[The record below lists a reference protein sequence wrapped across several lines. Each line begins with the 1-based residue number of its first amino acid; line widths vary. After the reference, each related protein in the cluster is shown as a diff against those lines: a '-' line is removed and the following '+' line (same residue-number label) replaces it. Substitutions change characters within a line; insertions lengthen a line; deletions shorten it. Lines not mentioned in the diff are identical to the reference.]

1 MRMTTGHFGIFV
13 LSAAVYAAGNLGL
26 PDISLAAIFPES
38 LIAPLLSIGGPVPEK
53 EVTSLLIFIPGL
65 IPVPFVA
72 VLGFPAVLGITLG
85 HLVTTTISTIGAIDL
100 ISPVF
105 TFIGLTVIIFLRKQP
120 VIVGALIYTAIAA
133 AWMSVMR
140 MVTLGL
146 SFESTFPLAFI
157 AQLTPII
164 LGVIAFTIIKG
175 TNLFKS
181 E

>member
-1 MRMTTGHFGIFV
+1 M
-13 LSAAVYAAGNLGL
+13 
-26 PDISLAAIFPES
+26 
-38 LIAPLLSIGGPVPEK
+38 
-53 EVTSLLIFIPGL
+53 
-65 IPVPFVA
+65 
-72 VLGFPAVLGITLG
+72 FPAVLGITLG

-105 TFIGLTVIIFLRKQP
+105 TFIGLTAIIFLRKQP